1 MINFGNVTKENISKR
16 KQIFDHPYT
25 ILIIGGSGSVKKI
38 HNLIKQV
45 TDEILIK
52 LIYML
57 NIHMKQKYQLLINKG
72 ESIGLKHLN
81 DSKGFIKYSNYMDD
95 IYKNIEEYNPNKKR
109 KILIVFDYMIADILS
124 NKNLNPIVTELFSR
138 SGKLNISV
146 FISQFYFGC
155 TKKYKTKFY
164 VLFYYEN
171 SK

>member
-1 MINFGNVTKENISKR
+1 
-16 KQIFDHPYT
+16 
-25 ILIIGGSGSVKKI
+25 
-38 HNLIKQV
+38 
-45 TDEILIK
+45 
-52 LIYML
+52 ML

-164 VLFYYEN
+164 ALFYYEN

>member
-1 MINFGNVTKENISKR
+1 
-16 KQIFDHPYT
+16 
-25 ILIIGGSGSVKKI
+25 
-38 HNLIKQV
+38 
-45 TDEILIK
+45 
-52 LIYML
+52 ML

-81 DSKGFIKYSNYMDD
+81 DSKGFIRYSNYMDD
-95 IYKNIEEYNPNKKR
+95 IYKNIEEYNPKKKR

-146 FISQFYFGC
+146 FISQLYFGC

-164 VLFYYEN
+164 ALFYYEN